1 MTEATPLV
9 RCVGI
14 TKFYA
19 GVQAL
24 DNVSLDLRAGEC
36 VCLVG
41 DNGAGKSTLVKVLSG
56 MLTPDRGEILIDDEP
71 VRLNRAAA
79 RRYGIEAVYQD
90 LALCEPLGAVA
101 NVMLGQEPIRFR
113 IGPLKFIDRRAA
125 LEGTQRHI
133 REIGIELSDLTSP
146 VHRLSG
152 GQRQAI
158 AIARATVRGHRLVIF
173 DEPTAALGVRQTKTT
188 LELVRRVADQGV
200 AVVMISHTLDDV
212 FVVADRIV
220 ALRLGKVTLDTSLS
234 STTREEVV
242 GCMTGMSP
250 AGVR

>member
-1 MTEATPLV
+1 M
-9 RCVGI
+9 
-14 TKFYA
+14 
-19 GVQAL
+19 
-24 DNVSLDLRAGEC
+24 
-36 VCLVG
+36 
-41 DNGAGKSTLVKVLSG
+41 
-56 MLTPDRGEILIDDEP
+56 
-71 VRLNRAAA
+71 
-79 RRYGIEAVYQD
+79 
-90 LALCEPLGAVA
+90 
-101 NVMLGQEPIRFR
+101 
-113 IGPLKFIDRRAA
+113 
-125 LEGTQRHI
+125 
-133 REIGIELSDLTSP
+133 
-146 VHRLSG
+146 
-152 GQRQAI
+152 
-158 AIARATVRGHRLVIF
+158 IF